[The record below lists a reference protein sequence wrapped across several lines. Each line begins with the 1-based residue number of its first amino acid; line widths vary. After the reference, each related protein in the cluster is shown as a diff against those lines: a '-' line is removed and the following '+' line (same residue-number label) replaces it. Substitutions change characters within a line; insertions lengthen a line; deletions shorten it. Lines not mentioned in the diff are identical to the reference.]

1 MQIIVR
7 KPFSV
12 LWQRLGQ
19 QRRFVQVLAGPRQV
33 GKTTLALQV
42 REKLAMPT
50 HYAAADAVGT
60 SPSAWLETEWEKGR
74 ALAGQSPKGAVL
86 FLDEV
91 QKIPDWSALVKRLWD
106 EDTRRRRPLRTV
118 LLGSSQLLL
127 MSGLTESLA
136 GRFEMI
142 PVPHWSFSEMREAF
156 GFTVD
161 EFVQWGGYP
170 GAAPLTSDRPRWL
183 AYIRDSLIETTVSR
197 DILYLVRVDKPALL
211 RRLFELGCLYSGQVL
226 TYQKMLGQMQERGN
240 VVTLA
245 HYLEL
250 LGGAGLL
257 TGLDRYS
264 GSRVRRRGS
273 SPKLLALNNAL
284 ITALRPDDSE
294 EPEVRGRL
302 IETAVGAH
310 LLRGAQASGFELS
323 WWREA
328 NREVDFVMRKGR
340 SLVAIEVKSGRRR
353 DSLPGLDLF
362 ASRHPTARR
371 LLVGG
376 DGIDL
381 EDFLLAEPERWFPD
395 YGSGGSTRPG
405 SRSFSPP

>member
-12 LWQRLGQ
+12 LLQRLGQ

-91 QKIPDWSALVKRLWD
+91 QKIPDWSSLVKRLWD
-106 EDTRRRRPLRTV
+106 EDTRRRRPLRAV

-170 GAAPLTSDRPRWL
+170 GAAPLISDRPRWL

-226 TYQKMLGQMQERGN
+226 TYQKMLGQVQERGN

-264 GSRVRRRGS
+264 GSRVSRRGS
-273 SPKLLALNNAL
+273 SPKLLAL
-284 ITALRPDDSE
+284 
-294 EPEVRGRL
+294 
-302 IETAVGAH
+302 
-310 LLRGAQASGFELS
+310 
-323 WWREA
+323 
-328 NREVDFVMRKGR
+328 
-340 SLVAIEVKSGRRR
+340 
-353 DSLPGLDLF
+353 
-362 ASRHPTARR
+362 
-371 LLVGG
+371 
-376 DGIDL
+376 
-381 EDFLLAEPERWFPD
+381 
-395 YGSGGSTRPG
+395 
-405 SRSFSPP
+405 

>member
-1 MQIIVR
+1 MKVIKR
-7 KPFSV
+7 KTFSV
-12 LWQRLGQ
+12 LCDRLGQ
-19 QRRFVQVLAGPRQV
+19 ERRFLQVLAGPRQV
-33 GKTTLALQV
+33 GKTTLAQQV
-42 REKLAMPT
+42 REKLAMPS
-50 HYAAADAVGT
+50 HYAAADAVGP
-60 SPSAWLETEWEKGR
+60 SPSAWLETEWEKAR
-74 ALAGQSPKGAVL
+74 VLAGESPKGASL

-91 QKIPDWSALVKRLWD
+91 QKIPDWAALVKKLWD
-106 EDTRRRRPLRTV
+106 EDTRRHRPLRVV

-161 EFVQWGGYP
+161 DFVRWGGYP
-170 GAAPLTSDRPRWL
+170 GAAPLVGDPPRWL
-183 AYIRDSLIETTVSR
+183 AYVRDSLIETTVSR

-250 LGGAGLL
+250 LSGAGLL

-264 GSRVRRRGS
+264 GSRVSRRGS

-284 ITALRPDDSE
+284 ITALRPDDAE
-294 EPEVRGRL
+294 ESEVRGRL
-302 IETAVGAH
+302 VETAVGAH
-310 LLRGAQASGFELS
+310 LLRGAQASGFEVS

-340 SLVAIEVKSGRRR
+340 KLVAIEVKSGRRR
-353 DSLPGLDLF
+353 GALPGLDLF
-362 ASRHPTARR
+362 ARRHPAVRR
-371 LLVGG
+371 LLVGA

-381 EDFLLAEPERWFPD
+381 EDFLLADPERWFPD
-395 YGSGGSTRPG
+395 
-405 SRSFSPP
+405 

>member
-1 MQIIVR
+1 MKIIAR
-7 KPFSV
+7 KAFSV
-12 LWQRLGQ
+12 LLQRLGQ

-60 SPSAWLETEWEKGR
+60 PPSAWLETEWEKGR

-91 QKIPDWSALVKRLWD
+91 QKIPDWSGLVKRLWD
-106 EDTRRRRPLRTV
+106 EDTRRRRPLRAV

-136 GRFEMI
+136 GRLEMI
-142 PVPHWSFSEMREAF
+142 PVPHWSLSEMREAF
-156 GFTVD
+156 GFTVE

-170 GAAPLTSDRPRWL
+170 GAAPLISDRPRWL

-264 GSRVRRRGS
+264 GSRVSRRGS

-362 ASRHPTARR
+362 ASRHPAARR

-395 YGSGGSTRPG
+395 
-405 SRSFSPP
+405 

>member
-1 MQIIVR
+1 MKVIKR

-12 LWQRLGQ
+12 LCDRLGQ
-19 QRRFVQVLAGPRQV
+19 ERRFLQVLAGPRQV
-33 GKTTLALQV
+33 GKTTLAQQV
-42 REKLAMPT
+42 REKLAMPS
-50 HYAAADAVGT
+50 HYAAADAVGP
-60 SPSAWLETEWEKGR
+60 SPSAWLETEWEKAR
-74 ALAGQSPKGAVL
+74 ALVGESPKGASL

-91 QKIPDWSALVKRLWD
+91 QKIPDWAALVKKLWD
-106 EDTRRRRPLRTV
+106 EDTRRHRPLRVV

-161 EFVQWGGYP
+161 DFVQWGGYP
-170 GAAPLTSDRPRWL
+170 GAAPLVGDPPRWL
-183 AYIRDSLIETTVSR
+183 AYVRDALIETTVSR

-264 GSRVRRRGS
+264 GSRISRRGS

-284 ITALRPDDSE
+284 ITALRPDDAE
-294 EPEVRGRL
+294 ESEVRGRL
-302 IETAVGAH
+302 VETAVGAH
-310 LLRGAQASGFELS
+310 LLRGGQASGFEVS

-353 DSLPGLDLF
+353 DALPGLDLF
-362 ASRHPTARR
+362 ARRHPSVRR
-371 LLVGG
+371 LLVGA
-376 DGIDL
+376 DGINL
-381 EDFLLAEPERWFPD
+381 EDFLLADPERWFLD
-395 YGSGGSTRPG
+395 
-405 SRSFSPP
+405 

>member
-1 MQIIVR
+1 MTMLKR
-7 KPFSV
+7 APFSI
-12 LWQRLGQ
+12 LCDRLAQ
-19 QRRFVQVLAGPRQV
+19 ERRFLQVLAGPRQV
-33 GKTTLALQV
+33 GKTTLAMQV
-42 REKLAMPT
+42 RESLATPS
-50 HYAAADAVGT
+50 HYAAADAVGL

-74 ALAGQSPKGAVL
+74 SLAGKSPKGAVL

-91 QKIPDWSALVKRLWD
+91 QKIPDWSALVKKLWD
-106 EDTRRRRPLRTV
+106 EDTRRRRPLRVV

-136 GRFEMI
+136 GRFEKI
-142 PVPHWSFSEMREAF
+142 PVPHWSFAEMREAF

-161 EFVQWGGYP
+161 DFVRWGGYP
-170 GAAPLTSDRPRWL
+170 GAAPLVNDPPRWL
-183 AYIRDSLIETTVSR
+183 AYVRDSLIETTVSR

-250 LGGAGLL
+250 LAGAGIL

-264 GSRVRRRGS
+264 GSRVSRRGS

-284 ITALRPDDSE
+284 ITALRPDDAQ

-302 IETAVGAH
+302 VETAVGAH
-310 LLRGAQASGFELS
+310 LLRGAQTSGFEVS

-328 NREVDFVMRKGR
+328 NCEVDFVLRKGR
-340 SLVAIEVKSGRRR
+340 SLVGIEVKSGRRR
-353 DSLPGLDLF
+353 DSLPGLEAF
-362 ASRHPTARR
+362 ARRHPAARR

-376 DGIDL
+376 TGIDL
-381 EDFLLAEPERWFPD
+381 EDFLLADPQRWF
-395 YGSGGSTRPG
+395 SG
-405 SRSFSPP
+405 

>member
-1 MQIIVR
+1 MLKR
-7 KPFSV
+7 APFSI
-12 LWQRLGQ
+12 LCDRLAQG
-19 QRRFVQVLAGPRQV
+19 RRFLQVLAGPRQV
-33 GKTTLALQV
+33 GKTTLAMQV
-42 REKLAMPT
+42 RESLATPS
-50 HYAAADAVGT
+50 HYAAADAVGL

-74 ALAGQSPKGAVL
+74 SLAGKSPKGAVL

-91 QKIPDWSALVKRLWD
+91 QKIPDWSALVKKLWD
-106 EDTRRRRPLRTV
+106 EDTRRRRPLRVV

-136 GRFEMI
+136 GRFEKI
-142 PVPHWSFSEMREAF
+142 PVPHWSFAEMREAF

-161 EFVQWGGYP
+161 DFVRWGGYP
-170 GAAPLTSDRPRWL
+170 GAAPLVNDPPRWL
-183 AYIRDSLIETTVSR
+183 AYVRDALIETTVSR

-250 LGGAGLL
+250 LAGAGLL

-264 GSRVRRRGS
+264 GSRVSRRGS

-284 ITALRPDDSE
+284 ITALRPDDAQ

-302 IETAVGAH
+302 VETAVGAH
-310 LLRGAQASGFELS
+310 LLRGAQTSGFEVS

-328 NREVDFVMRKGR
+328 NYEVDFVLRKGR
-340 SLVAIEVKSGRRR
+340 SLVGIEVKSGRRR
-353 DSLPGLDLF
+353 DSLPGLDAF
-362 ASRHPTARR
+362 ARRHPAARR

-376 DGIDL
+376 TGIDL
-381 EDFLLAEPERWFPD
+381 GDFLLADPQRWFSD
-395 YGSGGSTRPG
+395 
-405 SRSFSPP
+405 

>member
-1 MQIIVR
+1 MLKR
-7 KPFSV
+7 APFSI
-12 LWQRLGQ
+12 LCDRLAQ
-19 QRRFVQVLAGPRQV
+19 ERRFLQVLAGPRQV
-33 GKTTLALQV
+33 GKTTLAMQV
-42 REKLAMPT
+42 RESLTTPS
-50 HYAAADAVGT
+50 HYAAADAVGL

-74 ALAGQSPKGAVL
+74 FLAGKSPKGAAL

-91 QKIPDWSALVKRLWD
+91 QKIPDWSALVKKLWD
-106 EDTRRRRPLRTV
+106 EDTRRRRALRVV

-136 GRFEMI
+136 GRFEKI
-142 PVPHWSFSEMREAF
+142 PVPHWSFAEMREAF

-161 EFVQWGGYP
+161 DFVQWGGYP
-170 GAAPLTSDRPRWL
+170 GAAPLVNDPPRWL
-183 AYIRDSLIETTVSR
+183 AYVRDSLIETAVSR

-250 LGGAGLL
+250 LAGAGLL

-264 GSRVRRRGS
+264 GSRVSRRGS

-284 ITALRPDDSE
+284 ITALRPDDAQ

-302 IETAVGAH
+302 VETAVGAH
-310 LLRGAQASGFELS
+310 LLRGAQTSGFEVS

-328 NREVDFVMRKGR
+328 NHEVDFVLRKGR

-353 DSLPGLDLF
+353 DSLPGLDAF
-362 ASRHPTARR
+362 ARRHPTARR

-376 DGIDL
+376 TGIDL
-381 EDFLLAEPERWFPD
+381 EDFLLADPRRWFSD
-395 YGSGGSTRPG
+395 
-405 SRSFSPP
+405 

>member
-1 MQIIVR
+1 MLKR
-7 KPFSV
+7 APFSI
-12 LWQRLGQ
+12 LCDRLAQG
-19 QRRFVQVLAGPRQV
+19 RRFLQVLAGPRQV
-33 GKTTLALQV
+33 GKTTLAMQV
-42 REKLAMPT
+42 RKSLATPS
-50 HYAAADAVGT
+50 HYAAADAVGL

-74 ALAGQSPKGAVL
+74 SLAGKSPKGAVL

-91 QKIPDWSALVKRLWD
+91 QKIPDWSALVKKLWD
-106 EDTRRRRPLRTV
+106 EDTRRRRPLRVV

-136 GRFEMI
+136 GRFEKI
-142 PVPHWSFSEMREAF
+142 PVPHWSFAEMREAF

-161 EFVQWGGYP
+161 DFVRWGGYP
-170 GAAPLTSDRPRWL
+170 GAAPLVNDPPRWL
-183 AYIRDSLIETTVSR
+183 AYVRDALIETTVSR

-250 LGGAGLL
+250 LAGAGLL

-264 GSRVRRRGS
+264 GSRVSRRGS

-284 ITALRPDDSE
+284 ITALRPDDAQ

-302 IETAVGAH
+302 VETAVGAH
-310 LLRGAQASGFELS
+310 LLRGAQTSGFEVS

-328 NREVDFVMRKGR
+328 NYEVDFVLRKGR
-340 SLVAIEVKSGRRR
+340 SLVGIEVKSGRRR
-353 DSLPGLDLF
+353 DSLPGLDAF
-362 ASRHPTARR
+362 ARRHPAARR

-376 DGIDL
+376 TGIDL
-381 EDFLLAEPERWFPD
+381 GDFLLADPQRWFSD
-395 YGSGGSTRPG
+395 
-405 SRSFSPP
+405 

>member
-1 MQIIVR
+1 
-7 KPFSV
+7 
-12 LWQRLGQ
+12 
-19 QRRFVQVLAGPRQV
+19 
-33 GKTTLALQV
+33 V
-42 REKLAMPT
+42 REKLAIPT
-50 HYAAADAVGT
+50 HYAAADAVGP
-60 SPSAWLETEWEKGR
+60 SPSAWLETEWEKAR
-74 ALAGQSPKGAVL
+74 ALAGQSPKGAAL

-106 EDTRRRRPLRTV
+106 EDTRRHRPLRVV

-170 GAAPLTSDRPRWL
+170 GAAPLVDDPPRWL
-183 AYIRDSLIETTVSR
+183 AYVRDSLIETTVSR

-264 GSRVRRRGS
+264 GSRVSRRGS

-284 ITALRPDDSE
+284 ITAFRPDDAE

-302 IETAVGAH
+302 VETAVGAH

-328 NREVDFVMRKGR
+328 NCEVDFVMRKGR
-340 SLVAIEVKSGRRR
+340 KLVAIEVKSGRRR
-353 DSLPGLDLF
+353 DALPGLDLF
-362 ASRHPTARR
+362 ARRHPAVRR
-371 LLVGG
+371 LVVGA
-376 DGIDL
+376 DGISL
-381 EDFLLAEPERWFPD
+381 EDFLLADPERWFPD
-395 YGSGGSTRPG
+395 
-405 SRSFSPP
+405 

>member
-1 MQIIVR
+1 MLKR
-7 KPFSV
+7 APFSI
-12 LWQRLGQ
+12 LCDRLAQ
-19 QRRFVQVLAGPRQV
+19 ERRFLQVLAGPRQV
-33 GKTTLALQV
+33 GKTTLAQQV
-42 REKLAMPT
+42 RESLATPS
-50 HYAAADAVGT
+50 HYAAADAVGL

-74 ALAGQSPKGAVL
+74 SLAGKSPKGAVL

-91 QKIPDWSALVKRLWD
+91 QKIPDWSALVKKLWD
-106 EDTRRRRPLRTV
+106 EDTRRRRPLRVV
-118 LLGSSQLLL
+118 LLGSYQLLL

-136 GRFEMI
+136 GRFERI
-142 PVPHWSFSEMREAF
+142 PVPHWSFAEMREAF

-161 EFVQWGGYP
+161 DFVRWGGYP
-170 GAAPLTSDRPRWL
+170 GAAPLVNDPPRWL
-183 AYIRDSLIETTVSR
+183 AYVRDSLIESTVSR

-250 LGGAGLL
+250 LAGAGLL

-264 GSRVRRRGS
+264 GSRVSRRGS

-284 ITALRPDDSE
+284 ITALRPDDAQ

-302 IETAVGAH
+302 VETAVGAH
-310 LLRGAQASGFELS
+310 LLRGAQTSGFEVS

-328 NREVDFVMRKGR
+328 NYEVDFVLRKGR
-340 SLVAIEVKSGRRR
+340 SLVGIEVKSGRRR
-353 DSLPGLDLF
+353 DSLPGLDAF
-362 ASRHPTARR
+362 ARRHPAARR

-376 DGIDL
+376 TGIDL
-381 EDFLLAEPERWFPD
+381 GDFLLADPQRWFSD
-395 YGSGGSTRPG
+395 
-405 SRSFSPP
+405 

>member
-1 MQIIVR
+1 MTMLKR
-7 KPFSV
+7 APFSI
-12 LWQRLGQ
+12 LCDRLAQ
-19 QRRFVQVLAGPRQV
+19 ERRFLQVLAGPRQV
-33 GKTTLALQV
+33 GKTTLAQQV
-42 REKLAMPT
+42 RESLATPS
-50 HYAAADAVGT
+50 HYAAADAVGL

-74 ALAGQSPKGAVL
+74 SLAGKSPKGAVL

-91 QKIPDWSALVKRLWD
+91 QKIPEWSALVKKLWD
-106 EDTRRRRPLRTV
+106 EDTRRRRPLRVV
-118 LLGSSQLLL
+118 LLGSYQLLL

-136 GRFEMI
+136 GRFERI
-142 PVPHWSFSEMREAF
+142 PVPHWSFAEMREAF

-161 EFVQWGGYP
+161 DFVRWGGYP
-170 GAAPLTSDRPRWL
+170 GAAPLVNDPPRWL
-183 AYIRDSLIETTVSR
+183 AYVRDSLIESTVSR

-250 LGGAGLL
+250 LAGAGLL

-264 GSRVRRRGS
+264 GSRVSRRGS
-273 SPKLLALNNAL
+273 SPKLLALNNGL
-284 ITALRPDDSE
+284 ITALRPDDAE

-302 IETAVGAH
+302 VETAVGAH
-310 LLRGAQASGFELS
+310 LLRGAQTSGFEVS

-328 NREVDFVMRKGR
+328 NYEVDFVLRKGR
-340 SLVAIEVKSGRRR
+340 SLVGIEVKSGRRR
-353 DSLPGLDLF
+353 DSLPGLDAF
-362 ASRHPTARR
+362 ARRHPAARR

-376 DGIDL
+376 TGIDL
-381 EDFLLAEPERWFPD
+381 EDFLLADPQRWFA
-395 YGSGGSTRPG
+395 G
-405 SRSFSPP
+405 

>member
-1 MQIIVR
+1 MNVIKR
-7 KPFSV
+7 KPYSA
-12 LWQRLGQ
+12 LCDRLGQ
-19 QRRFVQVLAGPRQV
+19 ARRFLQVLAGPRQV
-33 GKTTLALQV
+33 GKTTLAQQV
-42 REKLAMPT
+42 REKLAIPS
-50 HYAAADAVGT
+50 HYAAADAVGP
-60 SPSAWLETEWEKGR
+60 SPSAWLETEWEKAR
-74 ALAGQSPKGAVL
+74 ALAGESPKGAAL

-91 QKIPDWSALVKRLWD
+91 QKIPDWSALVKKLWD
-106 EDTRRRRPLRTV
+106 EDTRRRRPLRVV

-161 EFVQWGGYP
+161 DFVHWGGYP
-170 GAAPLTSDRPRWL
+170 GAAPLIKDLPRWL

-264 GSRVRRRGS
+264 GSRASRRGS

-284 ITALRPDDSE
+284 ITALRPDDAE

-302 IETAVGAH
+302 VETAVGAH
-310 LLRGAQASGFELS
+310 LLRGAQASGFEVS

-340 SLVAIEVKSGRRR
+340 KLVAIEVKSGRRR
-353 DSLPGLDLF
+353 DALPGLDLF
-362 ASRHPTARR
+362 ARRHPAVRR
-371 LLVGG
+371 LLVGA

-381 EDFLLAEPERWFPD
+381 EDFLLADPERWFPD
-395 YGSGGSTRPG
+395 
-405 SRSFSPP
+405 

>member
-1 MQIIVR
+1 MKTIRR

-12 LWQRLGQ
+12 LLQRLGQ
-19 QRRFVQVLAGPRQV
+19 KRRFLQVLAGPRQV

-42 REKLAMPT
+42 SEGLTMPSR
-50 HYAAADAVGT
+50 YAAADAVGL

-91 QKIPDWSALVKRLWD
+91 QNVPNWSSLVKKLWD
-106 EDTRRRRPLRTV
+106 EDTRRRRPLRAV

-142 PVPHWSFSEMREAF
+142 PVPHWSLSEMREAF
-156 GFTVD
+156 GFTID

-170 GAAPLTSDRPRWL
+170 GAAPLIGDRPRWL

-257 TGLDRYS
+257 TGIDRFS
-264 GSRVRRRGS
+264 GSRVVRRGS
-273 SPKLLALNNAL
+273 SPKFLALNNAL
-284 ITALRPDDSE
+284 ITALRPDDAE

-302 IETAVGAH
+302 VETAVGAH
-310 LLRGAQASGFELS
+310 ILRGAHASGFELS

-328 NREVDFVMRKGR
+328 NCEVDFVMRKGR

-353 DSLPGLDLF
+353 DGLPGLDLF
-362 ASRHPTARR
+362 ARRHPATRR
-371 LLVGG
+371 LLVGA

-381 EDFLLAEPERWFPD
+381 EDFLLADPERWF
-395 YGSGGSTRPG
+395 SG
-405 SRSFSPP
+405 

>member
-33 GKTTLALQV
+33 GKTTLALQM

-60 SPSAWLETEWEKGR
+60 SPSAWLETEWEKAR

-86 FLDEV
+86 FFDEV

-142 PVPHWSFSEMREAF
+142 PVPHWSFSEMRKAF

-170 GAAPLTSDRPRWL
+170 GAAPLIGDRPRWL

-211 RRLFELGCLYSGQVL
+211 RRLFVL
-226 TYQKMLGQMQERGN
+226 ATPSVHHKSPDPFSHHGPARPRGALWLSRR
-240 VVTLA
+240 VA
-245 HYLEL
+245 
-250 LGGAGLL
+250 AFARA
-257 TGLDRYS
+257 LDRS
-264 GSRVRRRGS
+264 
-273 SPKLLALNNAL
+273 A
-284 ITALRPDDSE
+284 IHPD
-294 EPEVRGRL
+294 RGRSAVRL
-302 IETAVGAH
+302 GAAATAA
-310 LLRGAQASGFELS
+310 
-323 WWREA
+323 
-328 NREVDFVMRKGR
+328 
-340 SLVAIEVKSGRRR
+340 
-353 DSLPGLDLF
+353 
-362 ASRHPTARR
+362 T
-371 LLVGG
+371 
-376 DGIDL
+376 
-381 EDFLLAEPERWFPD
+381 
-395 YGSGGSTRPG
+395 
-405 SRSFSPP
+405 

>member
-1 MQIIVR
+1 MKIIAR
-7 KPFSV
+7 KAFSV
-12 LWQRLGQ
+12 LLQRLGQ

-91 QKIPDWSALVKRLWD
+91 QKIPDWSGLVKRLWD
-106 EDTRRRRPLRTV
+106 EDTRRRRPLRAV

-142 PVPHWSFSEMREAF
+142 PVPHWSLSEMREAF
-156 GFTVD
+156 GFTVE

-170 GAAPLTSDRPRWL
+170 GAAPLISDRPRWL

-264 GSRVRRRGS
+264 GRRVSRRGS

-294 EPEVRGRL
+294 EPEMRGRL

-323 WWREA
+323 WWRQA

-362 ASRHPTARR
+362 ASRHPAARR

-395 YGSGGSTRPG
+395 
-405 SRSFSPP
+405 

>member
-1 MQIIVR
+1 MKTIKR

-12 LWQRLGQ
+12 LWERLRQ
-19 QRRFVQVLAGPRQV
+19 ERRFLQVLAGPRQV

-42 REKLAMPT
+42 RERLAVDT
-50 HYAAADAVGT
+50 HYAAADAVGP

-74 ALAGQSPKGAVL
+74 ALAGRSPNGAVL

-91 QKIPDWSALVKRLWD
+91 QKIGDWSSLVKKLWD
-106 EDTRRRRPLRTV
+106 EDTRRRRPLRVV

-127 MSGLTESLA
+127 TSGLTESLA
-136 GRFEMI
+136 GRFELI
-142 PVPHWSFSEMREAF
+142 PVPHWSLSEMREAF

-161 EFVQWGGYP
+161 EFIQWGGYP
-170 GAAPLTSDRPRWL
+170 GAAPLIGDRPRWL

-240 VVTLA
+240 VVTIA

-264 GSRVRRRGS
+264 GSRVARRGS

-284 ITALRPDDSE
+284 ITALRPDDVE
-294 EPEVRGRL
+294 ESEVRGRL
-302 IETAVGAH
+302 VETAVGAH
-310 LLRGAQASGFELS
+310 LLRGAGVAGFELN

-328 NREVDFVMRKGR
+328 NHEVDFIVRRGR
-340 SLVAIEVKSGRRR
+340 SLVAIEVKSGKRR
-353 DSLPGLDLF
+353 DSLPGLDQF
-362 ASRHPTARR
+362 ARRYSAARR

-381 EDFLLAEPERWFPD
+381 EDFLLAEPERWFSD
-395 YGSGGSTRPG
+395 
-405 SRSFSPP
+405 